1 MSALLSRVAA
11 LSALVCGATVLAAS
25 APAAAP
31 VGAPLPP
38 EVLAA
43 LRRTGVPLSH
53 MGVYVRAVDGAATPA
68 PLAALNE
75 DQPFLLASTA
85 KVVTSLAALK
95 LLGSR
100 SSWRSQAYATGPVSG
115 GRLAGDLVIVGGDG
129 GLTPGDLRRWF
140 QQMQREGLK
149 EVSGRIVLERVA
161 LLQDLP
167 LPGVDDADG
176 GRDDEAVPQ
185 RAVVTL
191 TPAPGG
197 APVGGQVAVQVAPG
211 AGGRV
216 NVSLRPLPPGVQVV
230 NDVASGGGC
239 AVYARWTVPPGR
251 GGAAVATVSGR
262 WDRSCGRR
270 DAALLPWTGAPLAAQ
285 AAARAGAVEPRR
297 AVAAP
302 PSAPAVVATLWQ
314 EAGGRVRGGVVQRAA
329 AAQPARGA
337 QARAAVAQAAP
348 ATQAS
353 RAAWHSALA
362 TSLPE
367 RLREMNKASL
377 NSAAQQLMLSLAERE
392 GRGTPLERA
401 RLRMKAW
408 LHDQGLRDDDIAIDL
423 GSGQSRNE
431 RGRPRAL
438 VQLLLNAW
446 AGEGVSHLIAS
457 LPVAGVDGTLAHRM
471 QKGPAR
477 GQAYLKTGTLRDTRA
492 LAGYV
497 TALSGRTYAV
507 AALVNDPQAARAT
520 PALDAVI
527 EWVVRNG

>member
-1 MSALLSRVAA
+1 MSVPLSRAAA
-11 LSALVCGATVLAAS
+11 LSALVLMAAPLGVAAGAT
-25 APAAAP
+25 APAAPAAVVVARP
-31 VGAPLPP
+31 PSSLPP
-38 EVLAA
+38 DLLAA
-43 LRRTGVPLSH
+43 LRKSGVPLNH
-53 MGVYVRAVDGAATPA
+53 MGVYVRAVDGPTPP

-100 SSWRSQAYATGPVSG
+100 SAWRSQAYATGPVTG

-149 EVSGRIVLERVA
+149 EVSGRIVLDRVA
-161 LLQDLP
+161 LLQDVP
-167 LPGVDDADG
+167 VPGPDVADG
-176 GRDDEAVPQ
+176 GDAEPPARD
-185 RAVVTL
+185 VVTL
-191 TPAPGG
+191 TPLPPGG
-197 APVGGQVAVQVAPG
+197 APATGQIAVQLAPG
-211 AGGRV
+211 ADGRV
-216 NVSLRPLPPGVQVV
+216 NVGLRPLPPGVRVV
-230 NDVASGGGC
+230 NEVATGGGC

-251 GGAAVATVSGR
+251 GLAPMVTVSGR
-262 WDRSCGRR
+262 WDRGCGRR
-270 DAALLPWTGAPLAAQ
+270 DAALLPWTGPPLTQPAQ
-285 AAARAGAVEPRR
+285 ARATAERR
-297 AVAAP
+297 VAAAP
-302 PSAPAVVATLWQ
+302 PSAPAVVAALWQ
-314 EAGGRVRGGVVQRAA
+314 EAGGRVRGGVVQADPKRSAA
-329 AAQPARGA
+329 AGA
-337 QARAAVAQAAP
+337 AK
-348 ATQAS
+348 
-353 RAAWHSALA
+353 AAWRSALS

-377 NSAAQQLMLSLAERE
+377 NSAAQQLLLSLAERE
-392 GRGTPLERA
+392 GRGAPIDRA
-401 RLRMKAW
+401 RLRMKGW
-408 LHDQGLRDDDIAIDL
+408 LREQGLRDDDIAIEL

-446 AGEGVSHLIAS
+446 AAEGAHYLIDS

-471 QKGPAR
+471 QRGPAR

-520 PALDAVI
+520 PALDALI
-527 EWVVRNG
+527 EWIVRKG

>member
-1 MSALLSRVAA
+1 M
-11 LSALVCGATVLAAS
+11 LAAS

-31 VGAPLPP
+31 VGSVPTLAPDVTVKSAAPPAAAMARAVRPEPAPPLPP
-38 EVLAA
+38 EVLGA

-53 MGVYVRAVDGAATPA
+53 MGVYVRAVDGAATRA

-100 SSWRSQAYATGPVSG
+100 SSWRSQAYATGPVTG
-115 GRLAGDLVIVGGDG
+115 GRLAGDLVIAGGDG

-167 LPGVDDADG
+167 LPGADGADG
-176 GRDDEAVPQ
+176 GGGDDDAAAPQ
-185 RAVVTL
+185 RPVVTL

-211 AGGRV
+211 IGGRV
-216 NVSLRPLPPGVQVV
+216 NVSLRPQLPGVQVV

-270 DAALLPWTGAPLAAQ
+270 DAALLAWTGAPLPAQ
-285 AAARAGAVEPRR
+285 AAARAGGAEPRR

-302 PSAPAVVATLWQ
+302 PSAPAVVAALWQ

-329 AAQPARGA
+329 P
-337 QARAAVAQAAP
+337 VAQG
-348 ATQAS
+348 S

-408 LHDQGLRDDDIAIDL
+408 LRDQGLRDDDIAIDL

-431 RGRPRAL
+431 RGRPRAM